1 MTFPP
6 LNEQMDA
13 IRRGAVDLI
22 SEEELAKKIERA
34 RAKSKPLVVKLGAD
48 PSTPDLHIGHGV
60 VLRKLRTFQDLGHQA
75 TLIIG
80 DFTAM
85 IGDPSGRQK
94 TRPLL
99 SLEEVAKNGQTYVE
113 QVSRILDRDK
123 LKVLYNSEWL
133 NPMTFADVIKL
144 VASYTVSQML
154 ERNDFHERFNA
165 EQPISLH
172 EFLYP
177 LAQGMDS
184 VSIKAD
190 IELGGTDQKF
200 NLLVGRE
207 LQRHYGSEPQC
218 ILTMP
223 LLEGTDGERKMSKSY
238 GNSINFSD
246 SPDDMFG
253 KTMSIPDP
261 LIPSYFAGATG
272 AAEWVLVEIKEQLD
286 DPSINPRNLKVRLGQ
301 EIVRGFYGD
310 DAAREAL
317 ERFTAMFVKKEVP
330 EDIDEIVEYSPKPK
344 SIVDILVENDLLP
357 SKSEARRRIEGNGVS
372 VDGER
377 ISDVHY
383 IITPSLTGNIIKAGK
398 RSIVRYLHSDIR
410 LIRASNGGDVLLGI
424 VALIRNRE
432 GGFRIEMF
440 ILDLM
445 NPPRPRWN
453 DSLIISHYPSSEFN
467 IENAENLLVE
477 KITAFLPIPLQMNKF
492 PAQGLLD
499 IMGDAA
505 SRNSL
510 RIISE
515 KTESVMLQEYIQFYD
530 RFGKSQGRWS

>member
-22 SEEELAKKIERA
+22 SEEELAKKIERS
-34 RAKSKPLVVKLGAD
+34 RAQSKPLIVKLGAD

-60 VLRKLRTFQDLGHQA
+60 VLRKLRAFQELGHQA

-94 TRPLL
+94 TRPIL
-99 SLEEVAKNGQTYVE
+99 SMEEVTKNGQTYVE
-113 QVSRILDRDK
+113 QVSRILDREK
-123 LKVLYNSEWL
+123 LKVLYNSQWL

-144 VASYTVSQML
+144 AASYTVSQML

-207 LQRHYGSEPQC
+207 LQRHYGAEPQC

-246 SPDDMFG
+246 SPDEMFG
-253 KTMSIPDP
+253 KTMSIPDTM
-261 LIPSYFAGATG
+261 IYRYFELATKYDDLPTIKRELEEG
-272 AAEWVLVEIKEQLD
+272 VL
-286 DPSINPRNLKVRLGQ
+286 NPRDVKVRLGE
-301 EIVRGFYGD
+301 EIVQDFYGW
-310 DAAREAL
+310 DAAVEASN
-317 ERFTAMFVKKEVP
+317 RFKAIHANKEVP
-330 EDIDEIVEYSPKPK
+330 DDIEECVYPLGPIP
-344 SIVDILVENDLLP
+344 LVEFMVGRNLAA
-357 SKSEARRRIEGNGVS
+357 SKSEARRLIEGGGVS
-372 VDGER
+372 LDGEKVTDIKLKFTRR
-377 ISDVHY
+377 IGGT
-383 IITPSLTGNIIKAGK
+383 ILK
-398 RSIVRYLHSDIR
+398 VR
-410 LIRASNGGDVLLGI
+410 
-424 VALIRNRE
+424 
-432 GGFRIEMF
+432 
-440 ILDLM
+440 
-445 NPPRPRWN
+445 
-453 DSLIISHYPSSEFN
+453 
-467 IENAENLLVE
+467 
-477 KITAFLPIPLQMNKF
+477 
-492 PAQGLLD
+492 
-499 IMGDAA
+499 
-505 SRNSL
+505 
-510 RIISE
+510 
-515 KTESVMLQEYIQFYD
+515 KTEVSESKVKYV
-530 RFGKSQGRWS
+530 

>member
-22 SEEELAKKIERA
+22 NEEELAKKIERA
-34 RAKSKPLVVKLGAD
+34 RVKSKSLIVKLGAD
-48 PSTPDLHIGHGV
+48 PSTADLHIGHGV

-94 TRPLL
+94 TRPIL
-99 SLEEVAKNGQTYVE
+99 SMEEVTKNGQTYVD
-113 QVSRILDRDK
+113 QVSRILDRET
-123 LKVLYNSEWL
+123 LKVLFNSEWL

-144 VASYTVSQML
+144 AASYTVSQML

-190 IELGGTDQKF
+190 LELGGTDQKF

-207 LQRHYGSEPQC
+207 LQRHYGLEPQC

-238 GNSINFSD
+238 GNSINFTD
-246 SPDDMFG
+246 SPDEMFG
-253 KTMSIPDP
+253 KTMSIPDSM
-261 LIPSYFAGATG
+261 IYRYFELATS
-272 AAEWVLVEIKEQLD
+272 VTNLD
-286 DPSINPRNLKVRLGQ
+286 SIRKLLEEGSVNPRDLKVNLGQ

-310 DAAREAL
+310 NAAREAY
-317 ERFTAMFVKKEVP
+317 EHFTTMFVKKEVP
-330 EDIDEIVEYSPKPK
+330 DDIVEMPVPDAPIP
-344 SIVDILVENDLLP
+344 IVDFLFIYGLTQ
-357 SKSEARRRIEGNGVS
+357 SKTEARRLIESGAVS
-372 VDGER
+372 IDSKK
-377 ISDVHY
+377 ISD
-383 IITPSLTGNIIKAGK
+383 IKTIFRPATTGTILKVGK
-398 RSIVRYLHSDIR
+398 R
-410 LIRASNGGDVLLGI
+410 
-424 VALIRNRE
+424 
-432 GGFRIEMF
+432 
-440 ILDLM
+440 
-445 NPPRPRWN
+445 
-453 DSLIISHYPSSEFN
+453 
-467 IENAENLLVE
+467 
-477 KITAFLPIPLQMNKF
+477 KFLKVI
-492 PAQGLLD
+492 AQ
-499 IMGDAA
+499 
-505 SRNSL
+505 
-510 RIISE
+510 
-515 KTESVMLQEYIQFYD
+515 
-530 RFGKSQGRWS
+530 

>member
-1 MTFPP
+1 MRDFRYQFPVINSTMTFPP

-22 SEEELAKKIERA
+22 SEEELAKKIERS
-34 RAKSKPLVVKLGAD
+34 RAQSKPLIVKLGAD

-60 VLRKLRTFQDLGHQA
+60 VLRKLRAFQDLGHQA
-75 TLIIG
+75 CLIVG

-94 TRPLL
+94 TRPIL
-99 SLEEVAKNGQTYVE
+99 SLEEVTKNGQTYVE
-113 QVSRILDRDK
+113 QVSRILDREK
-123 LKVLYNSEWL
+123 LTVLFNSEWL

-144 VASYTVSQML
+144 AASYTVSQML

-246 SPDDMFG
+246 SLDEMFG
-253 KTMSIPDP
+253 KTMSIPDTM
-261 LIPSYFAGATG
+261 IYRYFELATNASDL
-272 AAEWVLVEIKEQLD
+272 AAIKTQLANT
-286 DPSINPRNLKVRLGQ
+286 STNPRDLKVRLGQ
-301 EIVRGFYGD
+301 EIVRSFYGD
-310 DAAREAL
+310 AAAREAFD
-317 ERFTAMFVKKEVP
+317 RFTAMFVKKEVP
-330 EDIDEIVEYSPKPK
+330 DDIEECSVTTSDPISLVDFIVERK
-344 SIVDILVENDLLP
+344 LAA
-357 SKSEARRRIEGNGVS
+357 SKGEARRLIDGGGVS
-372 VDGER
+372 IDG
-377 ISDVHY
+377 
-383 IITPSLTGNIIKAGK
+383 
-398 RSIVRYLHSDIR
+398 
-410 LIRASNGGDVLLGI
+410 
-424 VALIRNRE
+424 
-432 GGFRIEMF
+432 
-440 ILDLM
+440 
-445 NPPRPRWN
+445 
-453 DSLIISHYPSSEFN
+453 
-467 IENAENLLVE
+467 E
-477 KITAFLPIPLQMNKF
+477 KITDNKVTFMANLSGTVLKIGKRKFLKVFLK
-492 PAQGLLD
+492 
-499 IMGDAA
+499 
-505 SRNSL
+505 
-510 RIISE
+510 
-515 KTESVMLQEYIQFYD
+515 
-530 RFGKSQGRWS
+530 